1 MMMNYAP
8 KTDNVLYRLVR
19 WLVWLFFPKMR
30 VQGAENLPAGE
41 PCVIVGNHCQ
51 MNGPIT
57 AELYSPVN
65 RYTWCAGEMMVWRE
79 VHGYAFQD
87 FWSQKPRWT
96 HPFYRVLSYLITPLS
111 VLLFNNAQTIP
122 VYHDTRVLATFRES
136 ERRLAEGD
144 SLVIFPEHDVKF
156 NHVVYEFQ
164 ERFVDVAR
172 LYYKKTGKTL
182 AFVPLYVTPKL
193 RLAVYGKPIR
203 FDPKAPIAEERTRVC
218 RALQRE
224 ITALAEAL
232 PLHTVVPYRN
242 IPKKYYPLNRQE
254 AK

>member
-1 MMMNYAP
+1 MKNAP
-8 KTDNVLYRLVR
+8 KTDNILYRFVR
-19 WLVWLFFPKMR
+19 WLVWLFSPKMR

-51 MNGPIT
+51 MNGPV
-57 AELYSPVN
+57 ACELYSPVN
-65 RYTWCAGEMMVWRE
+65 RYTWCAGEMMEWKS
-79 VHGYAFQD
+79 VHSYAFQD

-122 VYHDTRVLATFRES
+122 VYRDARVMVTFRES
-136 ERRLAEGD
+136 VRRLREGA

-156 NHVVYEFQ
+156 NHIVYDFQ

-172 LYYKKTGKTL
+172 LYYKKTGKAL
-182 AFVPLYVTPKL
+182 DFVPLYIAPTISVM
-193 RLAVYGKPIR
+193 VYGKPVR
-203 FDPKAPIAEERTRVC
+203 FDPQAPIEAERSRIC
-218 RALQRE
+218 RALQLE

-242 IPKKYYPLNRQE
+242 IPKKDYPRNRQE
-254 AK
+254 AT